1 MSWVHWVLEPSLRS
15 LAGFIESNKKLAELH
30 FFKKYISMLGK
41 ILHKGEIFWQK
52 PMNNKLQNFYQT
64 VKVLETSMFVYIFE
78 YREQSTV
85 LTC

>member
-1 MSWVHWVLEPSLRS
+1 
-15 LAGFIESNKKLAELH
+15 
-30 FFKKYISMLGK
+30 MLGK
-41 ILHKGEIFWQK
+41 ILHKGEICWQK